1 MRKEASLPIRLDT
14 DISHRLTR
22 AAIILG
28 MTKSALIRLLITS
41 FVKQMDA
48 NGGKIT
54 LPLQWDYP
62 TLSKTTIPIRYVA
75 TAKARYGGKAGKRSR
90 E

>member
-1 MRKEASLPIRLDT
+1 MRKEASLPIRLDA
-14 DISHRLTR
+14 DISLRLTR
-22 AAIILG
+22 AAAVLG

-54 LPLQWDYP
+54 LPLRWGYP
-62 TLSKTTIPIRYVA
+62 SPSESAIPVRCVA
-75 TAKARYGGKAGKRSR
+75 EAKPAYGRKAGKR
-90 E
+90 

>member
-14 DISHRLTR
+14 DISHRLAR
-22 AAIILG
+22 AAIVLG

-48 NGGKIT
+48 NGGKIV
-54 LPLQWDYP
+54 LPLQWDVP
-62 TLSKTTIPIRYVA
+62 APSKTTIPIRYVA
-75 TAKARYGGKAGKRSR
+75 ETKARYGGKVGKH
-90 E
+90 